1 MRGFDGFCLYHHSNQ
16 GFCAGRAHQH
26 PAIAVKHFLLL
37 ADLLPKAVILH
48 DSFLCSAGGRN
59 GHIDQLLW
67 ILGAAGHQLGS
78 GQTSLAIWCFAMIAA
93 ILPYIMLNLGILG
106 RRYKVFMGDAG
117 STLIGFTVI
126 WILLETTQGKTHP
139 ISPVTALWIIAIPLM
154 DMVAIMYR
162 RLRKGMSPFSPDRQ
176 HIHHLIMRA
185 GFTSRQAF
193 VLITLAAALLASI
206 GVLAEYS
213 HFVPEWVMLV
223 LFLLAFFL
231 YGYCIKRAWKV
242 ARFIKRVKRRLRRN
256 RGGSPNLTK

>member
-1 MRGFDGFCLYHHSNQ
+1 M
-16 GFCAGRAHQH
+16 
-26 PAIAVKHFLLL
+26 
-37 ADLLPKAVILH
+37 
-48 DSFLCSAGGRN
+48 
-59 GHIDQLLW
+59 
-67 ILGAAGHQLGS
+67 
-78 GQTSLAIWCFAMIAA
+78 
-93 ILPYIMLNLGILG
+93 
-106 RRYKVFMGDAG
+106 
-117 STLIGFTVI
+117 
-126 WILLETTQGKTHP
+126 
-139 ISPVTALWIIAIPLM
+139 WIIAIPLM